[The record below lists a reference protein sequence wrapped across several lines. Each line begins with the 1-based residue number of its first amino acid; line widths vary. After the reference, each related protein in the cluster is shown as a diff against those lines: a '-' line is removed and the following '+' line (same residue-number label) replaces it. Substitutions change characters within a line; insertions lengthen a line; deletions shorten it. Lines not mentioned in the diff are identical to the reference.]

1 MKVSWNQ
8 FQEAT
13 RGTATFDTLKM
24 LLFESIFTF
33 ALFCP
38 VVGDAARSAHP
49 ITAQQ

>member
-1 MKVSWNQ
+1 MKVSCNQ

-13 RGTATFDTLKM
+13 TGTATFGTLKM
-24 LLFESIFTF
+24 LLFENIFSF

-38 VVGDAARSAHP
+38 VVGDAARSALP